1 MLLIKEKAK
10 KVSKQDLDELLQ
22 HLYAEALP

>member
-1 MLLIKEKAK
+1 MLLVKEKAK
-10 KVSKQDLDELLQ
+10 KVSKQELDELLK